1 MKKLILIVVA
11 VMLAVAMLPSV
22 AMADVSIDKS
32 LSQSTASLGDH
43 ITVTLV
49 VNASEGPA
57 PVTVVD
63 TLPDP
68 LKYIAATLSVTGGD
82 YTSTTSEDEIVCTL
96 TDDATYT
103 ITFDV
108 QVTSTEDEEFDVTN
122 TATVYKDLA
131 QVGSASATL
140 TIEPYA
146 GFEKS
151 IEDCSELDP
160 YNVPTETDVHWWVGI
175 YVENIDGDDIE
186 DMEDVVVKD
195 RLGGDLELDEVEY
208 VDGTTDDSYTTG
220 KTEKVHLIWSEIGDL
235 EDEDGAYLLI
245 EISTD
250 VNTGRGTAN
259 NPGNSGKNPKGGHQ
273 EYTDDVCTEHEL
285 NSGAVLKFIDPDTG
299 FQLSAHTPPITV
311 TAHVPG
317 CECVY

>member
-32 LSQSTASLGDH
+32 LSESTASLGDH
-43 ITVTLV
+43 ITVTLEV
-49 VNASEGPA
+49 AVDEDQAPA
-57 PVTVVD
+57 TVVD

-68 LKYIAATLSVTGGD
+68 LKYIAGTLIVTGGAS
-82 YTSTTSEDEIVCTL
+82 TSTTSEDEIVCTL

-108 QVTSTEDEEFDVTN
+108 QVTSTEDEDFDVTN
-122 TATVYKDLA
+122 TATVTGDDTSTA
-131 QVGSASATL
+131 SDSATL

-146 GFEKS
+146 GFEKW
-151 IEDCSELDP
+151 IEDCSEADP
-160 YNVPTETDVHWWVGI
+160 YNVPTDTDVHWLVGI

-195 RLGGDLELDEVEY
+195 RLGGDLELDDVEY
-208 VDGTTDDSYTTG
+208 VDGSIDDRTTG
-220 KTEKVHLIWSEIGDL
+220 KTEKVHLTWDVGDL
-235 EDEDGAYLLI
+235 ADGDEAYLVI
-245 EISTD
+245 DISTD

-259 NPGNSGKNPKGGHQ
+259 NPGNSGKNPKDGYQ

-285 NSGAVLKFIDPDTG
+285 NSGAVLKFIDPETG